1 MSLGSSLGFLK
12 AYGTGKR
19 FFIFLVVV
27 YLSVCFLFRL
37 SQTGQSGF
45 FPHICT
51 KLIKYR
57 KNQPSIT
64 LTGFLW

>member
-37 SQTGQSGF
+37 SQTGTVKYYAQIHLQVWQNSV
-45 FPHICT
+45 CT
-51 KLIKYR
+51 GQGNLPLI
-57 KNQPSIT
+57 I
-64 LTGFLW
+64 